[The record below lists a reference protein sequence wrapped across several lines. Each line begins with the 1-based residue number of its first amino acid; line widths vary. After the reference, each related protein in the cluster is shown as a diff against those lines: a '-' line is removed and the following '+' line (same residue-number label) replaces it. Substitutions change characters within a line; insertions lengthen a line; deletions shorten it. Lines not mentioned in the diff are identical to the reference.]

1 VKKIPVE
8 DYNHFKAR
16 VEALKQSCY
25 LKFFAE
31 NPDVFQIKKEKTIAK
46 NLEGIFAAALKIS
59 YEKGFHAMSMRD
71 LSKAANLSI
80 GALYN
85 YFSGKEDLLAMMQR
99 HRRTITSLVLR
110 SNIAVEKNSLA
121 KLRTAIRT
129 HLYLS
134 ETMQPW
140 FYFSYMEAKNIG
152 PNERRAAVQGE
163 LDTEQLFA
171 DIISMGRDQGI
182 FVTDDCQMA
191 ASLVKAM
198 VQDWYLKRPKYAR
211 RRIDVEAYA
220 RFMIAFI
227 ESSLVNKDITTQ
239 PKGDTVP

>member
-1 VKKIPVE
+1 
-8 DYNHFKAR
+8 
-16 VEALKQSCY
+16 
-25 LKFFAE
+25 
-31 NPDVFQIKKEKTIAK
+31 
-46 NLEGIFAAALKIS
+46 
-59 YEKGFHAMSMRD
+59 
-71 LSKAANLSI
+71 
-80 GALYN
+80 
-85 YFSGKEDLLAMMQR
+85 
-99 HRRTITSLVLR
+99 
-110 SNIAVEKNSLA
+110 
-121 KLRTAIRT
+121 
-129 HLYLS
+129 
-134 ETMQPW
+134 MQPW